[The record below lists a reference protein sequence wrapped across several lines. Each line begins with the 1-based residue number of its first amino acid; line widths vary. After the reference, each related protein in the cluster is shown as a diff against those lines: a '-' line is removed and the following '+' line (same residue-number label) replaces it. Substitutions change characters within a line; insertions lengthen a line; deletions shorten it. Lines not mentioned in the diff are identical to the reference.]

1 MRVYVYAISKNEEK
15 HARRW
20 MASMAEA
27 DGVYVL
33 DTGSTDDT
41 PAVLRELGAHVSE
54 ERIEPWRFDTARN
67 RSMELLPEDA
77 DICVCTDLDEVFRPG
92 WRKGFERVWKTGA
105 RMRARYLYA
114 WSHNADG
121 SDGVA
126 FWSDKVHSRHGFR
139 WVGAV
144 HEVLSCDGHCE
155 WADAEDVKLDHWPD
169 GEKSRAQYLPL
180 LELAVREDPTNDRN
194 MHYLGREYMFR
205 GEYEKAID
213 TLRWHLALPGALWQD
228 ERCASMRF
236 IARCC
241 AALGQ
246 GEESERWRMRAAAEA
261 PHLREPWLDWAKHA
275 YAQEDWPAVLFC
287 CTRALAIAERPRSY
301 ISEPESWGEMPH
313 DLCCI
318 ANFRL
323 GRIEAALQQARFAEQ
338 LAPQEERIRQNRI
351 VLEEMAG
358 QGVDSGAPDMV
369 P

>member
-1 MRVYVYAISKNEEK
+1 
-15 HARRW
+15 
-20 MASMAEA
+20 
-27 DGVYVL
+27 
-33 DTGSTDDT
+33 
-41 PAVLRELGAHVSE
+41 
-54 ERIEPWRFDTARN
+54 
-67 RSMELLPEDA
+67 
-77 DICVCTDLDEVFRPG
+77 
-92 WRKGFERVWKTGA
+92 
-105 RMRARYLYA
+105 
-114 WSHNADG
+114 
-121 SDGVA
+121 
-126 FWSDKVHSRHGFR
+126 
-139 WVGAV
+139 
-144 HEVLSCDGHCE
+144 DGHCE

-213 TLRWHLALPGALWQD
+213 TLKRHLELPGALWKD

-246 GEESERWRMRAAAEA
+246 GEESERWCMRAAAEA
-261 PHLREPWLDWAKHA
+261 PHLREPWLDWARHA
-275 YAQEDWPAVLFC
+275 YVQEDWPAVLFC

-338 LAPQEERIRQNRI
+338 LAPQVERIRQNRI